1 MQCCNQEHSMKRL
14 TLAALVLAAGAAV
27 AAPKADIAKGKEVAT
42 TICAACHAADGN
54 SGIAMY
60 PKLAA
65 QHSAYIYR
73 QTLDIKEG
81 KRTNGSAAVMKPMVM
96 NLSEQDILNV
106 SAFYAKQQAKS
117 GEANPK
123 QNDPVLGGKIY
134 RGGLVDKKVPACM
147 SCHGPSGA
155 GIPGGGTE
163 IVAYP
168 RLGGQHMSYVVDQ
181 MKAYKSGQR
190 KNAIM
195 EDIAKRMTEEE
206 LNSVAN
212 FIQGLH

>member
-1 MQCCNQEHSMKRL
+1 MKRL

-134 RGGLVDKKVPACM
+134 RGGLVDKKS
-147 SCHGPSGA
+147 SCLYVLPRPQRR

-163 IVAYP
+163 IGAYP

-195 EDIAKRMTEEE
+195 EDIAKRLTEEE
-206 LNSVAN
+206 LNAVSN

>member
-1 MQCCNQEHSMKRL
+1 MKRL

-54 SGIAMY
+54 SGIAAY

-65 QHSAYIYR
+65 QHTGYIYR

-81 KRTNGSAAVMKPMVM
+81 KRTHGSAAVMKPMVM

-106 SAFYAKQQAKS
+106 SAFYAKQQPKP

-123 QNDPVLGGKIY
+123 QNDPVLGGKIP
-134 RGGLVDKKVPACM
+134 RGVGVDKHPPACWP
-147 SCHGPSGA
+147 CHGPSGA

-168 RLGGQHMSYVVDQ
+168 RLGGQHMAYVVDQ
-181 MKAYKSGQR
+181 MKAYKTGQR

>member
-1 MQCCNQEHSMKRL
+1 MKRL

-27 AAPKADIAKGKEVAT
+27 AAPKADIAKVAT

-163 IVAYP
+163 IGAYP

-195 EDIAKRMTEEE
+195 EDIAKRLTEEE
-206 LNSVAN
+206 LNAVSN

>member
-1 MQCCNQEHSMKRL
+1 MKRL

-27 AAPKADIAKGKEVAT
+27 ATPKADIAKGKEVAN

-54 SGIAMY
+54 SGIAAY

-65 QHSAYIYR
+65 QHTGYIYR

-81 KRTNGSAAVMKPMVM
+81 KRTHGSAAVMKPMVM

-134 RGGLVDKKVPACM
+134 RGGLVDKKIPACM

-168 RLGGQHMSYVVDQ
+168 RLGGQHMAYVVDQ
-181 MKAYKSGQR
+181 MKAYKTGQR

>member
-1 MQCCNQEHSMKRL
+1 MKRL

-134 RGGLVDKKVPACM
+134 RGGLVDKKIPACM

-168 RLGGQHMSYVVDQ
+168 RLGGQHMAYVVDQ
-181 MKAYKSGQR
+181 MKAYKTGHRQTLDRRRVEFSCQLYPRPALISAGFLLFVR
-190 KNAIM
+190 FCG
-195 EDIAKRMTEEE
+195 ERE
-206 LNSVAN
+206 
-212 FIQGLH
+212 

>member
-1 MQCCNQEHSMKRL
+1 MKRL

-163 IVAYP
+163 IGAYP
-168 RLGGQHMSYVVDQ
+168 RLGGQHMS
-181 MKAYKSGQR
+181 
-190 KNAIM
+190 
-195 EDIAKRMTEEE
+195 
-206 LNSVAN
+206 
-212 FIQGLH
+212 

>member
-1 MQCCNQEHSMKRL
+1 MKRL

-54 SGIAMY
+54 SGIAAY

-65 QHSAYIYR
+65 QHTGYIYR

-81 KRTNGSAAVMKPMVM
+81 KRTHGSAAVMKPMVM

-106 SAFYAKQQAKS
+106 
-117 GEANPK
+117 
-123 QNDPVLGGKIY
+123 PVLGGKIY
-134 RGGLVDKKVPACM
+134 RGGLVDKKIPACM

-168 RLGGQHMSYVVDQ
+168 RLGGQHMAYVVDQ
-181 MKAYKSGQR
+181 MKAYKTGQR

>member
-1 MQCCNQEHSMKRL
+1 M
-14 TLAALVLAAGAAV
+14 
-27 AAPKADIAKGKEVAT
+27 AT
-42 TICAACHAADGN
+42 SICAACHAADGN

-65 QHSAYIYR
+65 QHTGYIYR

-81 KRTNGSAAVMKPMVM
+81 KRTHGSAAVMKPMVM

-106 SAFYAKQQAKS
+106 SAFYAKQQPKP

-134 RGGLVDKKVPACM
+134 RGGLVDKKIPACM